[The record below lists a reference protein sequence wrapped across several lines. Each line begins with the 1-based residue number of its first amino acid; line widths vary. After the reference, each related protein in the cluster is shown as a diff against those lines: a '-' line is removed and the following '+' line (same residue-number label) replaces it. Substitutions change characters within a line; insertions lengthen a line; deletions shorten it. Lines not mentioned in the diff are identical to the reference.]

1 MGGRRI
7 TLDSQRQQLSN
18 MSRNGIVLTAIALI
32 LGATYVFYFTDLFNK
47 QAIQI
52 IPQVR
57 PNRVSAIPRTDE
69 GTAVYPVSFALDGKY
84 QLTSVKV
91 VAADDLK
98 TNKYPEALW
107 HLISESNSLPTKSF
121 LYGQKIPGM
130 KPSSPRAIPQ
140 PLQPNVSYTL
150 LLEAGKNKGRTNFF
164 TREVVQ
170 ASAQ

>member
-1 MGGRRI
+1 
-7 TLDSQRQQLSN
+7 
-18 MSRNGIVLTAIALI
+18 MSRNGIVLTVIAAVL
-32 LGATYVFYFTDLFNK
+32 AAVYVFYFTEVFNK
-47 QAIQI
+47 QVIQI

-57 PNRVSAIPRTDE
+57 PNRVSAIPRGEE
-69 GTAVYPVSFALDGKY
+69 GTPVYPVSFALDGKY

-107 HLISESNSLPTKSF
+107 HLISDSNSLPTKSF

-130 KPSSPRAIPQ
+130 KPSSPRAKPMA
-140 PLQPNVSYTL
+140 LQPNVSYTL
-150 LLEAGKNKGRTNFF
+150 LLEAGKTRGRTNFF

-170 ASAQ
+170 PNAQ